1 MTDKSSHATIQR
13 KARRM
18 AAILATTGAIHLA
31 RPQIYDPL
39 IPKSLPGT
47 PRMWSVGSGVAE
59 LAVAGLLAMP
69 KTRKVGGAAAAVL
82 FVAVWP
88 GNIKMVKNWSHKSV
102 ARQAVAWSRVP
113 LQVPMIKSAVAI
125 ARG

>member
-1 MTDKSSHATIQR
+1 MTDKSSRTTLQR

-18 AAILATTGAIHLA
+18 AAILACTGAIHLA

-39 IPKSLPGT
+39 IPTAVPGT
-47 PRMWSVGSGVAE
+47 PRMWSVGSGMAE
-59 LAVAGLLAMP
+59 LAVAGLLAAP
-69 KTRKVGGAAAAVL
+69 KTRNVGGAAAALL

-88 GNIKMVKNWSHKSV
+88 GNLKMVKNWSEKSV
-102 ARQAVAWSRVP
+102 PLRAVAWGRVP
-113 LQVPMIKSAVAI
+113 LQVPMIRSALAI